1 MNFKTKFKKNKGI
14 TLIALVVTIIVLL
27 ILAGI
32 SITMLTGQNGILN
45 RAGEA
50 KTTNGVAQG
59 VELIKVSVMDA
70 LTRGTGELTDE
81 NLRKALSSNLGTEG
95 KDYEIVGSEDC
106 GWTVTIK
113 GNDKDYKI
121 SSTGKIGEIEKVEGS
136 KSDWEIEGNAVV
148 KYLGNDKDIVIPNY
162 VDGTKITEVGEKVF
176 YNSEKTGTLT
186 ISEGIKTI
194 DTYAFADSKFTGELI
209 LPNTIKTIRSYA
221 FAGCNG
227 FTGNLELPSSVET
240 IENFSFVAWNGN
252 TNDLI
257 IPGSIK
263 KIEDYAFC
271 SCNGFKGKLTI
282 KDGVQEIGRDAF
294 IQSTG
299 FNTLEL
305 GNTIK
310 SIGQEAFL
318 GCTGFTGEL
327 KIPNSVEIIEGYAFR
342 ACNGFT
348 GELKIPN
355 SLKKIGGNAF
365 ENCTGFT
372 GDLII
377 PEALEEV
384 GFSAFAGC
392 TGIKGDLII
401 SDNVTIE
408 DLSSFA
414 DINFSGLIY
423 IGKNVQGMNIGHS
436 VSSKR
441 VIMNSLIRDYA
452 TMQYFPN
459 IESCW
464 ISSDIIKDI
473 ETIKM
478 FTYED
483 TIKNKNMVIY
493 TDATEDDENWPKDW
507 NPNTLKVVYE
517 TSLDKYYEL
526 TD

>member
-59 VELIKVSVMDA
+59 EELIKVSVMDA

-95 KDYEIVGSEDC
+95 KDYEIVGSKEC

-113 GNDKDYKI
+113 ENEKDYKI
-121 SSTGKIGEIEKVEGS
+121 SSTGKIGEIEKIEASSSEWRV
-136 KSDWEIEGNAVV
+136 EGNAVV
-148 KYLGNDKDIVIPNY
+148 EYLGSSNDIVVPNY
-162 VDGTKITEVGEKVF
+162 VDGVKITEIGDGIF
-176 YNSEKTGTLT
+176 QNSEKTGELT
-186 ISEGIKTI
+186 ISEGIKI
-194 DTYAFADSKFTGELI
+194 IGENAFVHSKFSGSLVLPDTVKEIKNTAFAGSTGFSGDLELPASLEKIGQYAFA
-209 LPNTIKTIRSYA
+209 RW
-221 FAGCNG
+221 
-227 FTGNLELPSSVET
+227 TGNLNNLVVPGSVEEWGDGAFIGCSDFKGT
-240 IENFSFVAWNGN
+240 LTLKNG
-252 TNDLI
+252 
-257 IPGSIK
+257 IK
-263 KIEDYAFC
+263 EIGAYAF
-271 SCNGFKGKLTI
+271 T
-282 KDGVQEIGRDAF
+282 E
-294 IQSTG
+294 
-299 FNTLEL
+299 
-305 GNTIK
+305 
-310 SIGQEAFL
+310 
-318 GCTGFTGEL
+318 CTGFTGTL
-327 KIPNSVEIIEGYAFR
+327 KIPNSVEIINDFAFFK
-342 ACNGFT
+342 CSGFT
-348 GELKIPN
+348 AELKIPN
-355 SLKKIGGNAF
+355 SVKKIGGDAF
-365 ENCTGFT
+365 QNCSGFT

-377 PEALEEV
+377 PESV
-384 GFSAFAGC
+384 KQIGFVAFTGC
-392 TGIKGDLII
+392 TGFNGDLII
-401 SDNVTIE
+401 PDNVELHDSFRGMPIE
-408 DLSSFA
+408 GTL
-414 DINFSGLIY
+414 Y
-423 IGKNVQGMNIGHS
+423 IGKNVTGMYLNGK
-436 VSSKR
+436 VNAKR
-441 VIMNSLIRDYA
+441 VIMKSIINDYA
-452 TMQYFPN
+452 TMQFLPN